1 MRLLSLEL
9 EKFGAFETLRI
20 AFRPEARLHVVYGPN
35 EAGKSTALAAVGA
48 LLFGVPERTPYAS
61 RFPGQLRVGAEIVA
75 ADGRSLKF
83 WRRKGRKNTLLGD
96 SGSPLPDDA
105 LAPFLGGLSQEVFER
120 SFGLDANRLRA
131 GGDEMLQ
138 ADGDVGA
145 SLLAAASG
153 LRGLTELR
161 RSLDDEAD
169 GIFAPRAGKDR
180 RFYQALERF
189 NAARAAIREKE
200 LRSDA
205 WIKLNNDIEELSHE
219 LDRLRAERRSGDI
232 ERSRLNRL
240 KRTAPLLA
248 RIREAEAELASFSDL
263 PEFAPGVTQ
272 GLQAALDEL
281 RAAGEEADRAR
292 VEEERLA
299 QALEKIAVDEAV
311 LSDAA
316 AIEALFQASGGY
328 KDAKRDLPAV
338 QREADGF
345 LAALDRHAR
354 SLGLTDVGS
363 LETRR
368 PTDAAKTEARKLIK
382 QGRDG
387 EAVASAKANQL
398 LRAQKDFESAR
409 AQRDAHGADLDPAP
423 LREKY
428 AALGKIADEARRVA
442 DGRVALT
449 KDALELGDAAA
460 RLDPP
465 VVDLEA
471 LARIPLPRAEDLL
484 HFADAFEAAS
494 RGAREAERARAALE
508 KEIGESSARLAR
520 LAAGRPL
527 ATADRIAEAR
537 TRRET
542 AWRPLRAAIFD
553 APEAPPQPSLGIYVA
568 EFERLAIDADLLADD
583 AIEDAARLATH
594 ALETQRLDE
603 QRRQYVLA
611 QAEEARAAGRLEQTE
626 ERWREL
632 WKDVCARPGSPARMQ
647 EWSGRVEH
655 CLRTRDKLAARRI
668 ELEAREAELRR
679 IEPALRALCLEAG
692 LSEIEGLDSI
702 RLADRFE
709 RRLEETTRAWDRSR
723 ALETRFGE
731 ARRRLEEAKAEDAAA
746 AAHLEDWRRRWAV
759 AACGLGLAGEASI
772 EAAETALEVWDRAFS
787 DADNHRNRVRRVAGI
802 ERNMSEFETEARAL
816 VQRCAPTLPDLP
828 AEAAA
833 RLLNERLVEA
843 RAAETKRRAAAE
855 QRETAQRAHD
865 DARAR
870 RGRAEKALAAR
881 AASLPPGADPVAL
894 LAREGERARVADALR
909 QHRIRLADLADGV
922 DEARL
927 VEEMNAFDPDGAAAR
942 LTELERRD
950 EELGLE
956 ENERYAE
963 RDRLQRKRGEFESS
977 IGAEAALQQRRNAE
991 AELVDAARRWAVLKA
1006 ASALIGG
1013 ALDDH
1018 RARRRDPLMT
1028 RAGEAFATLTGGAF
1042 SGLDQSFYDDD
1053 EAKLEACRPN
1063 GERASVAHLSEGARD
1078 QLYLA
1083 LRLAYTQ
1090 DYAAR
1095 AEAPPFIGDDIF
1107 ASFDDFRTGNGLEA
1121 LAAMGDRIQPILF
1134 THHLHVIE
1142 SARARLGDKVDII
1155 RIG

>member
-1 MRLLSLEL
+1 MRFLSLEL

-48 LLFGVPERTPYAS
+48 MLFGVPERTPYAS
-61 RFPGQLRVGAEIVA
+61 RFPGQLRVGAEMVA
-75 ADGRSLKF
+75 ADGRSLRF
-83 WRRKGRKNTLLGD
+83 WRRKGRKNTLLGE
-96 SGSPLPDDA
+96 SGSPLSDDA
-105 LAPFLGGLSQEVFER
+105 LAPFLGGLSQDVFER
-120 SFGLDANRLRA
+120 SFGLDASKLRA
-131 GGDEMLQ
+131 GGNEMLQ

-145 SLLAAASG
+145 SLMAAASG
-153 LRGLTELR
+153 LRGLAELR
-161 RSLDDEAD
+161 RSLEDEAD

-189 NAARAAIREKE
+189 NAARVAIREKE

-205 WIKLNNDIEELSHE
+205 WVKLNKDIEDLGHE
-219 LDRLRAERRSGDI
+219 LDRLRAERRAGDI

-240 KRTAPLLA
+240 KRTAPLLT
-248 RIREAEAELASFSDL
+248 RIRETEAELASFGDL

-272 GLQAALDEL
+272 ALQAALDEL
-281 RAAGEEADRAR
+281 RVAGEEAERAR
-292 VEEERLA
+292 VDEERLA
-299 QALEKIAVDEAV
+299 QDLAKIAVDGAV

-316 AIEALFQASGGY
+316 AIEDLFQASGGY

-354 SLGLTDVGS
+354 SLGLADVGS

-368 PTDAAKTEARKLIK
+368 PTEAAKTEARRLIK
-382 QGRDG
+382 QGRDR
-387 EAVASAKANQL
+387 EASANAKAGQL
-398 LRAQKDFESAR
+398 SQAQNACESAR
-409 AQRDAHGADLDPAP
+409 TAREAHGPDLDPAP

-442 DGRVALT
+442 DSRIALT
-449 KDALELGDAAA
+449 KDALELADAAA

-471 LARIPLPRAEDLL
+471 LARIPLPRPEDLR
-484 HFADAFEAAS
+484 HFADAFEAGS
-494 RGAREAERARAALE
+494 RGADEAARA
-508 KEIGESSARLAR
+508 KEAVENEMAETTAGLAR

-537 TRRET
+537 KRRET
-542 AWRPLRAAIFD
+542 AWRPLRAAIFG
-553 APEAPPQPSLGIYVA
+553 AHEAPPQASLGIHVT
-568 EFERLAIDADLLADD
+568 EFERLNIDADLLADD
-583 AIEDAARLATH
+583 AIEDAARLAKH

-603 QRRQYVLA
+603 QRRQYAAA
-611 QAEEARAAGRLEQTE
+611 QAAEARAAGLLAETEQ
-626 ERWREL
+626 RWGEL
-632 WKDVCARPGSPARMQ
+632 WKHVCARPGSPARMQ

-655 CLRTRDKLAARRI
+655 CLKTRDKLVARRT
-668 ELEAREAELRR
+668 ELEAKEAELRR
-679 IEPALRALCLEAG
+679 IEPVLGALGLEAG
-692 LSEIEGLDSI
+692 LSAIEGLDCV

-709 RRLEETTRAWDRSR
+709 RRLEEIARAWERSR
-723 ALETRFGE
+723 DLETRFAE
-731 ARRRLEEAKAEDAAA
+731 ARRRLEEAKTEDAAA
-746 AAHLEDWRRRWAV
+746 AALLGDWRRRWALAV
-759 AACGLGLAGEASI
+759 RPLGLEGDASI
-772 EAAETALEVWDRAFS
+772 EAAETALEVWDRAFN
-787 DADNHRNRVRRVAGI
+787 DAENHRKSVRRVGGI
-802 ERNMSEFETEARAL
+802 ERNMSDFEAEARAL
-816 VQRCAPTLPDLP
+816 VQRCAPGLAGLP

-833 RLLNERLVEA
+833 RHLNERLVEA
-843 RAAETKRRAAAE
+843 RTAETKRRATAE
-855 QRETAQRAHD
+855 RRETARSALD
-865 DARAR
+865 EARAR
-870 RGRAEKALAAR
+870 HRRAKETMAAR
-881 AASLPPGADPVAL
+881 AASLPPGSDPIVL
-894 LAREGERARVADALR
+894 LARVGERAGVADALR
-909 QHRIRLADLADGV
+909 QLRLRLADLADGV

-927 VEEMNAFDPDGAAAR
+927 VDDMSALDPDAAAAS

-956 ENERYAE
+956 EKERYAE
-963 RDRLQRKRGEFESS
+963 RDRLQRKREEFESS
-977 IGAEAALQQRRNAE
+977 IGAEAALQQRRNSE

-1006 ASALIGG
+1006 ASALLGG
-1013 ALDDH
+1013 ALEHH
-1018 RARRRDPLMT
+1018 RATRRDPLMT
-1028 RAGEAFATLTGGAF
+1028 RAGEAFAILTGGAF
-1042 SGLDQSFYDDD
+1042 SGLDQSFHEDD

-1063 GERASVAHLSEGARD
+1063 GERAPVAHLSEGARD

-1083 LRLAYTQ
+1083 LRLAFIE

-1121 LAAMGDRIQPILF
+1121 LAGMGDRIQPILF

-1142 SARARLGDKVDII
+1142 SARVRLGDAADII

>member
-1 MRLLSLEL
+1 
-9 EKFGAFETLRI
+9 
-20 AFRPEARLHVVYGPN
+20 
-35 EAGKSTALAAVGA
+35 
-48 LLFGVPERTPYAS
+48 
-61 RFPGQLRVGAEIVA
+61 
-75 ADGRSLKF
+75 
-83 WRRKGRKNTLLGD
+83 
-96 SGSPLPDDA
+96 
-105 LAPFLGGLSQEVFER
+105 
-120 SFGLDANRLRA
+120 
-131 GGDEMLQ
+131 
-138 ADGDVGA
+138 
-145 SLLAAASG
+145 
-153 LRGLTELR
+153 
-161 RSLDDEAD
+161 
-169 GIFAPRAGKDR
+169 
-180 RFYQALERF
+180 
-189 NAARAAIREKE
+189 
-200 LRSDA
+200 
-205 WIKLNNDIEELSHE
+205 
-219 LDRLRAERRSGDI
+219 
-232 ERSRLNRL
+232 
-240 KRTAPLLA
+240 
-248 RIREAEAELASFSDL
+248 
-263 PEFAPGVTQ
+263 
-272 GLQAALDEL
+272 
-281 RAAGEEADRAR
+281 
-292 VEEERLA
+292 
-299 QALEKIAVDEAV
+299 
-311 LSDAA
+311 
-316 AIEALFQASGGY
+316 
-328 KDAKRDLPAV
+328 
-338 QREADGF
+338 
-345 LAALDRHAR
+345 
-354 SLGLTDVGS
+354 
-363 LETRR
+363 
-368 PTDAAKTEARKLIK
+368 
-382 QGRDG
+382 
-387 EAVASAKANQL
+387 
-398 LRAQKDFESAR
+398 
-409 AQRDAHGADLDPAP
+409 
-423 LREKY
+423 
-428 AALGKIADEARRVA
+428 
-442 DGRVALT
+442 
-449 KDALELGDAAA
+449 
-460 RLDPP
+460 
-465 VVDLEA
+465 
-471 LARIPLPRAEDLL
+471 
-484 HFADAFEAAS
+484 
-494 RGAREAERARAALE
+494 
-508 KEIGESSARLAR
+508 
-520 LAAGRPL
+520 
-527 ATADRIAEAR
+527 
-537 TRRET
+537 
-542 AWRPLRAAIFD
+542 
-553 APEAPPQPSLGIYVA
+553 
-568 EFERLAIDADLLADD
+568 
-583 AIEDAARLATH
+583 
-594 ALETQRLDE
+594 
-603 QRRQYVLA
+603 
-611 QAEEARAAGRLEQTE
+611 
-626 ERWREL
+626 
-632 WKDVCARPGSPARMQ
+632 MQ

-668 ELEAREAELRR
+668 ELDAREAELRR
-679 IEPALRALCLEAG
+679 IEPALRALCREAG
-692 LSEIEGLDSI
+692 LSEIEGLDCI

-709 RRLEETTRAWDRSR
+709 RRLDEATRAWEKSR

-746 AAHLEDWRRRWAV
+746 ADHLGDWRRRWAV

-956 ENERYAE
+956 EKERYAE
-963 RDRLQRKRGEFESS
+963 RDRLQRKREEFESS

-1006 ASALIGG
+1006 ASALLGG

-1142 SARARLGDKVDII
+1142 LARARLGDKVDII

>member
-48 LLFGVPERTPYAS
+48 MLFGVPERTPYAS

-83 WRRKGRKNTLLGD
+83 WRRKGRKNTLLGG

-105 LAPFLGGLSQEVFER
+105 LAPFLGGLSQDVFER
-120 SFGLDANRLRA
+120 SFGLDANKLRA

-153 LRGLTELR
+153 LRGLAELR
-161 RSLDDEAD
+161 RSLEDEAD

-205 WIKLNNDIEELSHE
+205 WIKLNKDIEELSHE
-219 LDRLRAERRSGDI
+219 LDRLRAERRAGDI

-240 KRTAPLLA
+240 KRTAPLLT
-248 RIREAEAELASFSDL
+248 RIRETEAELASFSDL

-281 RAAGEEADRAR
+281 RVAGEEAERAR
-292 VEEERLA
+292 VDEERLA
-299 QALEKIAVDEAV
+299 QDLAKIAVDGAV

-316 AIEALFQASGGY
+316 AIEDLFQASGGY

-354 SLGLTDVGS
+354 SLGLADVGS

-368 PTDAAKTEARKLIK
+368 PTEAAKAEARKLIK
-382 QGRDG
+382 QGRDR
-387 EAVASAKANQL
+387 EALANAKAGQL
-398 LRAQKDFESAR
+398 SQAQKAYEFSR
-409 AQRDAHGADLDPAP
+409 AAQEAHGHDLDPAP

-442 DGRVALT
+442 DSRIALT
-449 KDALELGDAAA
+449 KDALELADAAA

-471 LARIPLPRAEDLL
+471 LARTPLPRGEDLH
-484 HFADAFEAAS
+484 HFADAFEAGS
-494 RGAREAERARAALE
+494 RRAREAATTREAVE
-508 KEIGESSARLAR
+508 KEIGETTARLAR

-542 AWRPLRAAIFD
+542 AWRPLRAAIFGSQ
-553 APEAPPQPSLGIYVA
+553 EAPPQASLGSHVA
-568 EFERLAIDADLLADD
+568 EFERLSADADLLADD
-583 AIEDAARLATH
+583 AIEDAARLAKH
-594 ALETQRLDE
+594 GLETQRLDQQTRE
-603 QRRQYVLA
+603 YALA
-611 QAEEARAAGRLEQTE
+611 QAAEARAAGLLAETEQG
-626 ERWREL
+626 WGEL
-632 WKDVCARPGSPARMQ
+632 WQHVCARPRSPARMQ
-647 EWSGRVEH
+647 EWSQRVEH
-655 CLRTRDKLAARRI
+655 CLKMRDKLVARGT
-668 ELEAREAELRR
+668 ELEAKEAELRR
-679 IEPALRALCLEAG
+679 IEPILSALGLEAG
-692 LSEIEGLDSI
+692 LSEIEGLDCI

-709 RRLEETTRAWDRSR
+709 RRLEETTRAWERSR
-723 ALETRFGE
+723 DLKTRFAE
-731 ARRRLEEAKAEDAAA
+731 ARRRLEEAKTEDAAA
-746 AAHLEDWRRRWAV
+746 AALLGDWRGRWAV
-759 AACGLGLAGEASI
+759 AAGGLGLEGDASI
-772 EAAETALEVWDRAFS
+772 EAAETALEVWDRAFN
-787 DADNHRNRVRRVAGI
+787 DAENHRNRVRRVAGI
-802 ERNMSEFETEARAL
+802 QRDMNDFETKARAL
-816 VQRCAPTLPDLP
+816 IQRCAPAHADLP

-843 RAAETKRRAAAE
+843 RTAETKRRAAAE
-855 QRETAQRAHD
+855 RRETARGALD
-865 DARAR
+865 EARAR
-870 RGRAEKALAAR
+870 HGRAKETMATR
-881 AASLPPGADPVAL
+881 AASLPAGSDTSAL
-894 LAREGERARVADALR
+894 LAREAERARVADALR
-909 QHRIRLADLADGV
+909 QHRLRLADLADGV

-927 VEEMNAFDPDGAAAR
+927 IEDMNALDPDAAAAS

-956 ENERYAE
+956 EKERYAE
-963 RDRLQRKRGEFESS
+963 RDRQQRRRGEFETS

-991 AELVDAARRWAVLKA
+991 AELVDAARGWAVLKA
-1006 ASALIGG
+1006 ASALLGG
-1013 ALDDH
+1013 ALEHH
-1018 RARRRDPLMT
+1018 RATRRDPLMT
-1028 RAGEAFATLTGGAF
+1028 RAGGAFATLTGGAF

-1063 GERASVAHLSEGARD
+1063 GERVPVAHLSEGARD

-1083 LRLAYTQ
+1083 LRLAYTE

-1121 LAAMGDRIQPILF
+1121 LAGMGDRIQPILF

-1142 SARARLGDKVDII
+1142 QAKGRLGDAADII